1 MVSLLLFMN
10 TYVVLMMLK
19 IQPFRKINSNTENHT
34 EIVDKVF
41 EL

>member
-1 MVSLLLFMN
+1 MN

-19 IQPFRKINSNTENHT
+19 IQPFCEINSNTGNHT